1 MKFPQ
6 IITNFKV
13 YFEGYG
19 EDAVRM
25 AKIHE
30 EVAEE
35 TGVSIGIAVAALD
48 LKEIIN
54 AVKIPVFV
62 QHIDPITC
70 GKGTGGVL
78 PEAVKEIGAFGT
90 LLNHSEKRLNRDELA
105 HAIRRAKE
113 VGLKQIVCA
122 ASADEGASFLEF
134 KPDVIA
140 VEPPELIGGD
150 ISVSTANP
158 EVIDRSVELIGHGKV
173 IIGAGIKDC
182 CDVRIAFELGA
193 SGILVASGIMRAK
206 NPKEALKD
214 LVKGIKEAAS
224 NKF

>member
-48 LKEIIN
+48 LKEIIK

-90 LLNHSEKRLNRDELA
+90 LLNHSEKRLNRQELA
-105 HAIRRAKE
+105 HCIRRAKE

-122 ASADEGASFLEF
+122 SSAEEGAGFLEF
-134 KPDVIA
+134 EPDMIA

-150 ISVSTANP
+150 VSVSTASP
-158 EVIDRSVELIGHGKV
+158 EVIHRSVELIGFGKV

-182 CDVRIAFELGA
+182 CDVKIACELGA

-206 NPKEALKD
+206 DPKGALMD